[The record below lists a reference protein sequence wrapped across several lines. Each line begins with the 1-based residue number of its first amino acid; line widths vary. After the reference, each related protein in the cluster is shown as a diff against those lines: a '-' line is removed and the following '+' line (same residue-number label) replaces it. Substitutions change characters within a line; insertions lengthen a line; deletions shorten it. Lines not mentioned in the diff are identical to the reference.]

1 VIPLHLH
8 KGIKMSTMIKS
19 KRSAVIKGELR
30 MMGKKVTQEQD
41 HHIQGCAIMFKE
53 IISWITYL
61 MILRKG

>member
-53 IISWITYL
+53 IIS
-61 MILRKG
+61 